1 MDVKEAVYN
10 KLNELGISYEV
21 DEHPAAF
28 TIEDI
33 DKLGIFDKGVGCKN
47 LFLRDGSGKR
57 HFLLVAPEH
66 KAVDLKS
73 VKEQIGSSR
82 LSFGSAERLDRCLK
96 LTQGSVSPFGI
107 LNDKDC
113 LVELVF
119 DRDLIGEKAVGFHPN
134 INTAT
139 VWLSFEDLIKVIN
152 DNGNTIHYVNL
163 QVMLN
168 IYKKCSYLMF
178 KIGEK
183 ITKKKKKTLAINERM
198 C

>member
-1 MDVKEAVYN
+1 MDVKDAVYN
-10 KLNELGISYEV
+10 KLSELGISYDV
-21 DEHPAAF
+21 DEHQAVA
-28 TIEDI
+28 TIEEI

-73 VKEQIGSSR
+73 VREQIGSSR
-82 LSFGSAERLDRCLK
+82 LSFGSAERLDQCLK

-119 DRDLIGEKAVGFHPN
+119 DSDLIGEKAVGFHPN

-139 VWLSFEDLIKVIN
+139 VWLSFEDLIKVIK
-152 DNGNTIHYVNL
+152 DNGNTIHYVKL
-163 QVMLN
+163 
-168 IYKKCSYLMF
+168 
-178 KIGEK
+178 
-183 ITKKKKKTLAINERM
+183 
-198 C
+198 

>member
-10 KLNELGISYEV
+10 KLNELGINYEV
-21 DEHPAAF
+21 DEHQAAF

-96 LTQGSVSPFGI
+96 LTQGSVSPFGV

-152 DNGNTIHYVNL
+152 DNGNTIHYVDL
-163 QVMLN
+163 
-168 IYKKCSYLMF
+168 
-178 KIGEK
+178 
-183 ITKKKKKTLAINERM
+183 
-198 C
+198 

>member
-1 MDVKEAVYN
+1 MAVKEAVFN

-21 DEHPAAF
+21 DEHQAAF

-96 LTQGSVSPFGI
+96 LTQGSVSPFCV

-113 LVELVF
+113 LV
-119 DRDLIGEKAVGFHPN
+119 
-134 INTAT
+134 
-139 VWLSFEDLIKVIN
+139 
-152 DNGNTIHYVNL
+152 
-163 QVMLN
+163 
-168 IYKKCSYLMF
+168 
-178 KIGEK
+178 
-183 ITKKKKKTLAINERM
+183 
-198 C
+198 